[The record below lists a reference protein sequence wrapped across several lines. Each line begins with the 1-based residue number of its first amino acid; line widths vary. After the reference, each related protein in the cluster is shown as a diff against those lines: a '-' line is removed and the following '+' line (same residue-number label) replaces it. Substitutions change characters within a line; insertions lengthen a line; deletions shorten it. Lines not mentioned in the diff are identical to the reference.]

1 MQAGGTMTDLN
12 TSPELSSGKIP
23 ETDITGQ
30 PFESKSGSQEI
41 SQLDQKLTPAQL
53 QGVRRVL
60 RFLERDRLE
69 AAEANRNVNFD
80 RQKGIT
86 SGMVIAYQIAYSAIV
101 AEHPQ
106 VLSGE

>member
-1 MQAGGTMTDLN
+1 MTDPN
-12 TSPELSSGKIP
+12 TSPESSSDRIP
-23 ETDITGQ
+23 QTDITGQ
-30 PFESKSGSQEI
+30 PFESKSGSPEI
-41 SQLDQKLTPAQL
+41 SQLDQKLTPQQL

-69 AAEANRNVNFD
+69 AHAANRNANFD

-86 SGMVIAYQIAYSAIV
+86 SGMVIAYNIAYSAIV

-106 VLSGE
+106 VLSGDPY

>member
-1 MQAGGTMTDLN
+1 MTDQN
-12 TSPELSSGKIP
+12 TLPESCSDKTPPSETTDLLS
-23 ETDITGQ
+23 
-30 PFESKSGSQEI
+30 ESKSGSQVI
-41 SQLDQKLTPAQL
+41 SQLDKKLTPLQL

-60 RFLERDRLE
+60 RFLERDRQE
-69 AAEANRNVNFD
+69 SAEANRNANFD

-86 SGMVIAYQIAYSAIV
+86 SGMVTAYKIAYSAIV

>member
-1 MQAGGTMTDLN
+1 MTDLN
-12 TSPELSSGKIP
+12 TSQESSSGKTP
-23 ETDITGQ
+23 ASETTGLQ
-30 PFESKSGSQEI
+30 SESRSGSQEI
-41 SQLDQKLTPAQL
+41 SQLDQKLTPSQL

-60 RFLERDRLE
+60 RFLERDRQE
-69 AAEANRNVNFD
+69 AVEANRNVNFD

-106 VLSGE
+106 VLSGDPY

>member
-1 MQAGGTMTDLN
+1 MTDPN
-12 TSPELSSGKIP
+12 TSPESSSGKTP
-23 ETDITGQ
+23 ASEITGQ
-30 PFESKSGSQEI
+30 QFESKSGSQEI
-41 SQLDQKLTPAQL
+41 SQLDQKLTPQQL

-60 RFLERDRLE
+60 RFLERDRQE

>member
-1 MQAGGTMTDLN
+1 MTDPN
-12 TSPELSSGKIP
+12 TSPELSSDKIP
-23 ETDITGQ
+23 ETGITGQ
-30 PFESKSGSQEI
+30 QFESKSGSQEI
-41 SQLDQKLTPAQL
+41 SQLGQKLTPKQL

-60 RFLERDRLE
+60 RFLERDRQE
-69 AAEANRNVNFD
+69 AAEANRNANFD

-101 AEHPQ
+101 AEHPE

>member
-1 MQAGGTMTDLN
+1 MTDPN
-12 TSPELSSGKIP
+12 TLQESSSGKTP
-23 ETDITGQ
+23 VSETTDLQ
-30 PFESKSGSQEI
+30 SESRSGSQEI
-41 SQLDQKLTPAQL
+41 SQLDQKLTPSQL

-60 RFLERDRLE
+60 RFLERDRQE

-86 SGMVIAYQIAYSAIV
+86 AGMVIAYQIAYSAIV

-106 VLSGE
+106 VLSGDPY

>member
-1 MQAGGTMTDLN
+1 MTDPN
-12 TSPELSSGKIP
+12 TSPESSSGKIP
-23 ETDITGQ
+23 ETDLTGQ

-41 SQLDQKLTPAQL
+41 NQLNQKLTPSQL
-53 QGVRRVL
+53 QGVSRVL

-69 AAEANRNVNFD
+69 AHEANRNVNFD

-86 SGMVIAYQIAYSAIV
+86 SGMAAAYQIAYSAIV
-101 AEHPQ
+101 AEYPQ